1 MRQTAALYASS
12 PAVVVGANHDG
23 LDEAGR
29 CGAGMVHGALSSF
42 TNECSRRG
50 HLTGKYPVK
59 SAEAVE
65 KTDERDLLVS
75 LVDHGTY

>member
-23 LDEAGR
+23 LDEAGW

-50 HLTGKYPVK
+50 HLKENIQLNQQKPLRKRT
-59 SAEAVE
+59 SEIC
-65 KTDERDLLVS
+65 S
-75 LVDHGTY
+75 LA